1 MPTVDVQVM
10 EDAFTLEEK
19 QKLISGIARV
29 FGEVAGEWM
38 RDNTSIRI
46 HEVKSGHWGGAD
58 SCWTTEIAKSM
69 KSDPVRD

>member
-10 EDAFTLEEK
+10 EDVFTLEEK

-38 RDNTSIRI
+38 RDNTTVRV
-46 HEVKSGHWGGAD
+46 HEVKSG
-58 SCWTTEIAKSM
+58 C
-69 KSDPVRD
+69 

>member
-10 EDAFTLEEK
+10 EDVFTLEEK

-38 RDNTSIRI
+38 RDNTTVRV
-46 HEVKSGHWGGAD
+46 HEVKSGCWGGVE
-58 SCWTTEIAKSM
+58 SCWTPEIARSK
-69 KSDPVRD
+69 KSDPV

>member
-10 EDAFTLEEK
+10 EDVFTLEEK
-19 QKLISGIARV
+19 QKLIRGIARV

-38 RDNTSIRI
+38 RDNTDIRV

-58 SCWTTEIAKSM
+58 SYTTPEIARSK
-69 KSDPVRD
+69 KSDPV